1 MRALGPNQSGMIA
14 TRRPPGLRR
23 RRAAWRWRT
32 AAWASAPR
40 PTDRENGGFIRIT
53 VGLAALA
60 SVGLIVAPS
69 CPVTLAQGN
78 AWTSRARRSGAYSLS
93 WRFAWALHCDR
104 KSVVWGRSG
113 AVRLDR
119 GGRRSN

>member
-60 SVGLIVAPS
+60 SVELIVAPS
-69 CPVTLAQGN
+69 CPVTLAPGN
-78 AWTSRARRSGAYSLS
+78 AWTR
-93 WRFAWALHCDR
+93 DR
-104 KSVVWGRSG
+104 KSVVLGKS
-113 AVRLDR
+113 VSVSVDL
-119 GGRRSN
+119 GGRRIIKQKI